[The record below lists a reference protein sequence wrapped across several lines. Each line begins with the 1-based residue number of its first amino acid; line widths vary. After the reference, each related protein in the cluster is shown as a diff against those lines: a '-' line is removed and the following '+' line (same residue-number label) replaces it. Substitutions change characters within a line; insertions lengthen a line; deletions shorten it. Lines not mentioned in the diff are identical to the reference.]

1 MAICIKF
8 GGFKSSFAL
17 KYFVWKYG
25 VSIKKSTAEG
35 NPLYVGY
42 IDLNLI

>member
-1 MAICIKF
+1 MAICIKI
-8 GGFKSSFAL
+8 GGFNSSVAL

-35 NPLYVGY
+35 NPLYAGY
-42 IDLNLI
+42 IGLNLI